1 MRHRFG
7 PGMRLNVLV
16 TIIGLAALAGC
27 HSAPDRSEI
36 LVATAPPGASC
47 LLTRLGQP
55 IATADPTPAIA
66 LVDPAPAEIVVQ
78 CRRHGFADATAV
90 LAARLVRSS
99 WAGLSSVT
107 YQGSVEIVM
116 TPLMSGIPRR

>member
-7 PGMRLNVLV
+7 PGMRLNLFV
-16 TIIGLAALAGC
+16 TIIALAALAGC

-47 LLTRLGQP
+47 LLSRLGQP

-78 CRRHGFADATAV
+78 CHRRGFADATAV
-90 LAARLVRSS
+90 LALRPVRSS
-99 WAGLSSVT
+99 SNSYT
-107 YQGSVEIVM
+107 YESSVEIVM
-116 TPLMSGIPRR
+116 APLMSGVPRR